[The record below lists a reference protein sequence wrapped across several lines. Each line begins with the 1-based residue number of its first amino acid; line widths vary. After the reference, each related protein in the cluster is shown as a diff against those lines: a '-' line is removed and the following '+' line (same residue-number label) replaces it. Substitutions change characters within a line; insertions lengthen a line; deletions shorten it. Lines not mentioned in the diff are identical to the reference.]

1 MDYNTDRE
9 LLILPE
15 YGRTVQN
22 MVDYAMTLTDRSERQ
37 RCAETIV
44 DLMQHMFPIDM
55 DASDA
60 RRVYW
65 DHLARLSHYEL
76 DIDYPV
82 EIIREDEA
90 TKKPSPLPYPMKTI
104 ERRHYGYLLEELM
117 RRTGDMEPSQERDRL
132 VELTANQMRKD
143 LYYWNKDSLN
153 EEKIADDFAHYTD
166 GHVQLETGQVR
177 YSGSVPNGNQTQ
189 RVQMRRRR
197 NKQ

>member
-104 ERRHYGYLLEELM
+104 ERRHYG
-117 RRTGDMEPSQERDRL
+117 
-132 VELTANQMRKD
+132 
-143 LYYWNKDSLN
+143 
-153 EEKIADDFAHYTD
+153 
-166 GHVQLETGQVR
+166 
-177 YSGSVPNGNQTQ
+177 
-189 RVQMRRRR
+189 
-197 NKQ
+197 